1 MTLTPWA
8 EIIFVVVLFCKGMTM
23 GLKKNVP
30 LCVI

>member
-8 EIIFVVVLFCKGMTM
+8 EIIFVVLFCKGMTM